1 MSIFVIKKD
10 IEISKTFLAL
20 RLHIFLWVI
29 KTFSH
34 TSNATYC
41 IASVKKMLL
50 VALELYT
57 RVKKK
62 KKESNNNID
71 SQLFLYLWALS
82 SSWWMQLM
90 KLMSQK
96 TFKL

>member
-62 KKESNNNID
+62 KRNQITI
-71 SQLFLYLWALS
+71 LILS
-82 SSWWMQLM
+82 CFCACEL
-90 KLMSQK
+90 
-96 TFKL
+96 

>member
-62 KKESNNNID
+62 KRNQITI
-71 SQLFLYLWALS
+71 LILS
-82 SSWWMQLM
+82 CFCTCEL
-90 KLMSQK
+90 
-96 TFKL
+96 

>member
-1 MSIFVIKKD
+1 MSIFFIKKN

-29 KTFSH
+29 KTFIH

-50 VALELYT
+50 VALKLYARTKEKKRNQIAKLILSWFCACEL
-57 RVKKK
+57 
-62 KKESNNNID
+62 
-71 SQLFLYLWALS
+71 
-82 SSWWMQLM
+82 
-90 KLMSQK
+90 
-96 TFKL
+96 